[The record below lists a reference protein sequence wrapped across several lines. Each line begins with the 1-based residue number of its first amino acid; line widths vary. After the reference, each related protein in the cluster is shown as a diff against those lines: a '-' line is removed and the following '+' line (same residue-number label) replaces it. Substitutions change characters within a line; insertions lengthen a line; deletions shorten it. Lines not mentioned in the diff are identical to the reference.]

1 MEIIMVAH
9 TYTAKGFIWPLFY
22 AGAFYLVFCGVLT
35 LLFRWIER
43 KLSYFR
49 V

>member
-1 MEIIMVAH
+1 MVGQEYIASRSL
-9 TYTAKGFIWPLFY
+9 IWPLFY
-22 AGAFYLVFCGVLT
+22 TGVFFLVFCGVLQ
-35 LLFRWIER
+35 LLFDYLER